1 MKTAFFNGL
10 NAGKLDFD
18 YNIRYRPRVNVSLI
32 GMEKQMGY
40 LFKHINFEHLYY
52 VWENDEGS
60 RHKHF
65 HTLIKTNDN
74 SLLEKLQKNVKSTQD
89 VILDKRAAE
98 YQKVLTLINPRNGEK
113 ETKRVMCTD
122 EIKYK
127 EIIGKHGVVHLEPIL
142 SKTGSSIYANKFT
155 EYKQNFGYLVPALMY
170 ENPQ

>member
-32 GMEKQMGY
+32 GMERQMKY
-40 LFKHINFEHLYY
+40 LFKNINFEHLYY
-52 VWENDEGS
+52 VWENDSDS

-74 SLLEKLQKNVKSTQD
+74 SLIEKLQENVKSTQN
-89 VILDKRAAE
+89 VIIDTRKAE
-98 YQKVLTLINPRNGEK
+98 YQKVKTLINPRNGEK
-113 ETKRVMCTD
+113 YTTRVD
-122 EIKYK
+122 WSEEIESK
-127 EIIGKHGVVHLEPIL
+127 EIRGKHGVVYLEHIL

-155 EYKQNFGYLVPALMY
+155 EYKQNFGYLDPALMY
-170 ENPQ
+170 QNP

>member
-10 NAGKLDFD
+10 NAGKLNFD

-32 GMEKQMGY
+32 GMERQMGY

-52 VWENDEGS
+52 VWENDEDS

-74 SLLEKLQKNVKSTQD
+74 SLTQKLQENLKSIKDIIEETRK
-89 VILDKRAAE
+89 VTFHKDK
-98 YQKVLTLINPRNGEK
+98 TLINPRNGEK
-113 ETKRVMCTD
+113 ETKRVVCTD

-142 SKTGSSIYANKFT
+142 SNIGSSIYANKFT
-155 EYKQNFGYLVPALMY
+155 EYKQNFGYIHPDLKNYSL
-170 ENPQ
+170 N